1 MTAQVSGSQV
11 LDPVSGKNL
20 MPGTQFGRFR
30 IVRVLGS
37 GGMATVYLADM
48 LGAGGFS
55 RPVALK
61 LIHPHLAHTKSFR
74 TWFVNE
80 ARLGGTLLHPNLV
93 STLDFGEV
101 EGRMFMALEYVDGCT
116 LSDLD
121 RQLRRMGQPM
131 PLSIV
136 LAVLIQTCRALEYA
150 HRARHRDGRPLK
162 LIHRDI
168 KPSNIML
175 DRFGVVKLG
184 DFGVARAA
192 MNLEQTEVT
201 GIVKGS
207 LRYMSPEQAMGLRS
221 IDERSDLFSLA
232 IVAYELFTR
241 LRLYD
246 APNDLQVLRLAQD
259 AVVDERLLFLED
271 LLDGN
276 ELLPILKSALARRPE
291 DRFASAHELRCAFE
305 KVLSRCGQIPRL
317 DDVWL
322 QPYLDAL
329 NSLQESA
336 LRVPLQRV
344 LSDPEKGPEAEVEH
358 TEIELDQPVF
368 ERTECDRAP
377 DVVMECPALVE
388 RATSAGLVEGS
399 GAAMAVPQLACPID
413 SGTSMSTVASADSM
427 EWLSIP
433 ELEQY
438 PVHVSL
444 PAEPMLYPSSYSDCS
459 QVFWMETELSL
470 EPNEAP
476 PMPSS
481 ALKES
486 HVESTDAGAQA
497 DVAESIPIPA
507 TPFER
512 VALLRTL
519 AREAPDQAL
528 AMLQDMA
535 ANDPDRSVRE
545 FCRRELTRFEPRR
558 SSPTLMVGSLGW
570 ILPGLQL
577 TYLLYAIL
585 FLGMGVYLLVVQPGA
600 ETQASLYL
608 LRYGRERPFLN
619 LMISGLCFWA
629 ALEAPN
635 RTIEATIV
643 KWLALVPILLS
654 FPLGP
659 VIGPAMLCGLY
670 LQQRAERGRD
680 IRRDV

>member
-1 MTAQVSGSQV
+1 MTAQVSGAQGT
-11 LDPVSGKNL
+11 DPAPEIDV
-20 MPGTQFGRFR
+20 MPGTHFGRFR
-30 IVRVLGS
+30 LERVLGR

-61 LIHPHLAHTKSFR
+61 LIHPHLAHNKSFR

-93 STLDFGEV
+93 STLDFGE
-101 EGRMFMALEYVDGCT
+101 EDGRMFMALEYVDGCT
-116 LSDLD
+116 VGDLN
-121 RQLRRMGQPM
+121 RLLRRLGQPM
-131 PLSIV
+131 PLSVV
-136 LAVLIQTCRALEYA
+136 LSVLIQTCRALEYA
-150 HRARHRDGRPLK
+150 HRARDREGRPLR

-175 DRFGVVKLG
+175 DRFGGVKLG

-192 MNLEQTEVT
+192 MNLEQTEAT
-201 GIVKGS
+201 GVVKGS

-221 IDERSDLFSLA
+221 IDERSDLFSVA
-232 IVAYELFTR
+232 IVAYELFTQS
-241 LRLYD
+241 RLYD

-259 AVVDERLLFLED
+259 AVVDEPLEY
-271 LLDGN
+271 LEELQDGH
-276 ELLPILKSALARRPE
+276 ELLPILRCALARRPE
-291 DRFASAHELRCAFE
+291 DRYASARELRAAFE
-305 KVLSRCGQIPRL
+305 GVLSRCGHAPPL
-317 DDVWL
+317 DEVWL
-322 QPYLDAL
+322 EPYLKV
-329 NSLQESA
+329 SSSA
-336 LRVPLQRV
+336 QVSAIPGHC
-344 LSDPEKGPEAEVEH
+344 GPELIDPDRGTEAEDENTAIEVEH
-358 TEIELDQPVF
+358 LMLEQTEF
-368 ERTECDRAP
+368 ERP
-377 DVVMECPALVE
+377 
-388 RATSAGLVEGS
+388 AGLEVGETGS
-399 GAAMAVPQLACPID
+399 AQALSKVLDAPQLAVPFG
-413 SGTSMSTVASADSM
+413 SSTFRSNVPQADAM

-438 PVHVSL
+438 PVNASL
-444 PAEPMLYPSSYSDCS
+444 SAEPMAYPSSNSDGGQLS
-459 QVFWMETELSL
+459 WIETWMETESSL
-470 EPNEAP
+470 EPNAESP
-476 PMPSS
+476 IPHSM
-481 ALKES
+481 LKES
-486 HVESTDAGAQA
+486 QVESTDAGAQA
-497 DVAESIPIPA
+497 DVAESIPLPA

-528 AMLQDMA
+528 LLLQDMA

-545 FCRRELTRFEPRR
+545 FCRRELTRFEPRH
-558 SSPTLMVGSLGW
+558 SSRTPMVGSLGW

-585 FLGMGVYLLVVQPGA
+585 FLGMGVYLLVVHPSA

-635 RTIEATIV
+635 RTIEATLV
-643 KWLALVPILLS
+643 KWLALIPILLS

-670 LQQRAERGRD
+670 LQQRAGKERE
-680 IRRDV
+680 IRRDG